1 MSVRIETHGCR
12 LNAADSQILARR
24 FLEAGYALAQEGDGP
39 DVYVLN
45 TCTVTHVADRKARQ
59 ALAAARRRY
68 TKALIVAAGCLAERA
83 AEDMEALP
91 AVDLVVPNRARDR
104 LVALVGERLGGAPA
118 PRGAGSPGRA
128 GEYLGRSRAFVKIQE
143 GCDQGCAY
151 CIVPSV
157 RGRQWSIPETAVVQ
171 EVGRLAGEGCRE
183 VVLTGTRPGSYGCGI
198 DGTGLA
204 ALVRRI
210 LWETDVPRLRVSSLQ
225 PPEITDEVLAL
236 WGDAGRGRLCPHVH
250 IPLQSGSDA
259 VLSRMRRRYTREQF
273 LGAVALVRQAVP
285 DVSVTTD
292 VIAGFPGETEED
304 HRATLAVMERVMF
317 AGAHVFPY
325 SKRPGT
331 VAARL
336 DGHLRPEARARRAGE
351 LRGLAARDARAHRQ
365 RFIGDVRQV
374 LWEGRSGETGLTD
387 NYLRVRRV
395 GGHCGEGKTAAF
407 AGAGV
412 IEEVELIA
420 LDGEVLRGRP
430 VNGRGAGA
438 APASS
443 C

>member
-1 MSVRIETHGCR
+1 M
-12 LNAADSQILARR
+12 LARR
-24 FLEAGYALAQEGDGP
+24 FLEAGYALAEEGDGP

-59 ALAAARRRY
+59 ALAAARRRDP
-68 TKALIVAAGCLAERA
+68 KALIVAAGCLVERA
-83 AEDMEALP
+83 PEDMEALP

-104 LVALVGERLGGAPA
+104 LVALVGERLGRMPG
-118 PRGAGSPGRA
+118 PRGAVSPGRA
-128 GEYLGRSRAFVKIQE
+128 SEYLGRSRAFVKIQE
-143 GCDQGCAY
+143 GCDEGCAY
-151 CIVPSV
+151 CIVPRV
-157 RGRQWSIPETAVVQ
+157 RGGQWSIPVTAVVR
-171 EVGRLAGEGCRE
+171 EVGRLVGDGCRE
-183 VVLTGTRPGSYGCGI
+183 VVLTGTRPGSYGCDIEGA
-198 DGTGLA
+198 GLA

-210 LWETDVPRLRVSSLQ
+210 LLETDVPRLRVSSLQ

-236 WGDAGRGRLCPHVH
+236 WADVGRGRLCPHVH

-331 VAARL
+331 EAARL
-336 DGHLRPEARARRAGE
+336 DGHLRPEARARRARE
-351 LRGLAARDARAHRQ
+351 LRGLAARHARSHRQ
-365 RFIGDVRQV
+365 HFIGDVRQV
-374 LWEGRSGETGLTD
+374 LWEGRRGETGLTD

-395 GGHCGEGKTAAF
+395 GGHCAGTTTAAF
-407 AGAGV
+407 AADGV

-420 LDGEVLRGRP
+420 LDGDVMEGRP
-430 VNGRGAGA
+430 ASTGGAVA
-438 APASS
+438 EAASS